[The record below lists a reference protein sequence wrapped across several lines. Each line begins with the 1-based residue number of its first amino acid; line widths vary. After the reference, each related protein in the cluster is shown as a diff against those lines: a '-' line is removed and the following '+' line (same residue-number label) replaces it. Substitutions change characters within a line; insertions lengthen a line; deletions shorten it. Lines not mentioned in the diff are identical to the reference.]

1 MIPPQNAKFKDLT
14 PKSSMN
20 KAAIQTAFRGII
32 WDYDVDPDELFEVI
46 TGKREKSGPFDA
58 ERIFVRMLERLSWY
72 ELIELLGLE
81 FIKNHLS
88 KDVIRKI
95 RFKALRGRYE
105 TIRKILSGDP
115 LSFSGWDHEYR
126 EKIKYTLLSNRWYR
140 A

>member
-1 MIPPQNAKFKDLT
+1 
-14 PKSSMN
+14 MN
-20 KAAIQTAFRGII
+20 KAGIQTALRGII

-88 KDVIRKI
+88 EDIIRKI

-105 TIRKILSGDP
+105 TIRKVLSGDP

-126 EKIKYTLLSNRWYR
+126 EKIKHTLLSNRWYR
-140 A
+140 T

>member
-1 MIPPQNAKFKDLT
+1 
-14 PKSSMN
+14 MN
-20 KAAIQTAFRGII
+20 KAAIQTALRGII

-105 TIRKILSGDP
+105 TIRKVLSGDT

-126 EKIKYTLLSNRWYR
+126 EKIKHTLLSNRWHR
-140 A
+140 AQ

>member
-1 MIPPQNAKFKDLT
+1 
-14 PKSSMN
+14 MN

-72 ELIELLGLE
+72 ELIGLLGLE

>member
-1 MIPPQNAKFKDLT
+1 
-14 PKSSMN
+14 MN
-20 KAAIQTAFRGII
+20 KAAIQKALRGII

-126 EKIKYTLLSNRWYR
+126 EKIKYTLLSNRWYS

>member
-1 MIPPQNAKFKDLT
+1 
-14 PKSSMN
+14 MN
-20 KAAIQTAFRGII
+20 KAAIQTALRGII

-46 TGKREKSGPFDA
+46 IGKREKSGPFDA

-105 TIRKILSGDP
+105 TIRKVLSGDP

>member
-1 MIPPQNAKFKDLT
+1 
-14 PKSSMN
+14 MN
-20 KAAIQTAFRGII
+20 KAAIQTALRGII

-105 TIRKILSGDP
+105 TIRKVLSGDP

-140 A
+140 T

>member
-1 MIPPQNAKFKDLT
+1 
-14 PKSSMN
+14 MN
-20 KAAIQTAFRGII
+20 KAAIQTALRGII

-88 KDVIRKI
+88 KDVIRKKDEI
-95 RFKALRGRYE
+95 FFR
-105 TIRKILSGDP
+105 
-115 LSFSGWDHEYR
+115 
-126 EKIKYTLLSNRWYR
+126 
-140 A
+140 

>member
-1 MIPPQNAKFKDLT
+1 
-14 PKSSMN
+14 MN
-20 KAAIQTAFRGII
+20 KAAIQTALRGII

-46 TGKREKSGPFDA
+46 TGKREKAGPFDA

-105 TIRKILSGDP
+105 TIRKVLSGDP

>member
-1 MIPPQNAKFKDLT
+1 
-14 PKSSMN
+14 MN
-20 KAAIQTAFRGII
+20 KAAIQTALRGII

-88 KDVIRKI
+88 EDIIRKI

-105 TIRKILSGDP
+105 TIRKVLSGDP
-115 LSFSGWDHEYR
+115 LSFSGWDPEYR

-140 A
+140 T

>member
-1 MIPPQNAKFKDLT
+1 
-14 PKSSMN
+14 MN
-20 KAAIQTAFRGII
+20 KAAIQTALRGII

-105 TIRKILSGDP
+105 TIRTVSSGDP

-126 EKIKYTLLSNRWYR
+126 EKIKHTLLSNRWYR

>member
-1 MIPPQNAKFKDLT
+1 
-14 PKSSMN
+14 MN
-20 KAAIQTAFRGII
+20 KAAIQTALRGII

-105 TIRKILSGDP
+105 TIRKVLSGDP

-126 EKIKYTLLSNRWYR
+126 EKIKHTLLSNRWYR

>member
-1 MIPPQNAKFKDLT
+1 
-14 PKSSMN
+14 MN
-20 KAAIQTAFRGII
+20 KAAIQTALRGII

-126 EKIKYTLLSNRWYR
+126 EKIKHTLLSNRWYR
-140 A
+140 T

>member
-1 MIPPQNAKFKDLT
+1 
-14 PKSSMN
+14 MN

>member
-1 MIPPQNAKFKDLT
+1 
-14 PKSSMN
+14 MN

-81 FIKNHLS
+81 FIKNHLN
-88 KDVIRKI
+88 KDVIKKI

>member
-1 MIPPQNAKFKDLT
+1 
-14 PKSSMN
+14 MN
-20 KAAIQTAFRGII
+20 KAGIQTALRGII

-88 KDVIRKI
+88 EDIIRKI

-126 EKIKYTLLSNRWYR
+126 EKIKHTLLSNRWYR
-140 A
+140 T

>member
-1 MIPPQNAKFKDLT
+1 
-14 PKSSMN
+14 MN
-20 KAAIQTAFRGII
+20 KAAIQTALRGII

-105 TIRKILSGDP
+105 PIRTVLSGDP

-126 EKIKYTLLSNRWYR
+126 EKIKHTLLSNRWYR
-140 A
+140 T

>member
-1 MIPPQNAKFKDLT
+1 
-14 PKSSMN
+14 MN
-20 KAAIQTAFRGII
+20 KVAIQTALRGII

-88 KDVIRKI
+88 EDIIRKI

-105 TIRKILSGDP
+105 TIRKVLSGDP
-115 LSFSGWDHEYR
+115 LSFSGWDPEYR

>member
-1 MIPPQNAKFKDLT
+1 
-14 PKSSMN
+14 MN
-20 KAAIQTAFRGII
+20 KAAIQTALRGII

-88 KDVIRKI
+88 EDIIRKI

-105 TIRKILSGDP
+105 TIRKVLSGDP
-115 LSFSGWDHEYR
+115 LSFSGWDPEYR

>member
-1 MIPPQNAKFKDLT
+1 
-14 PKSSMN
+14 MN
-20 KAAIQTAFRGII
+20 KAAIQTALRGII

-105 TIRKILSGDP
+105 TIRKVLSGDP

-126 EKIKYTLLSNRWYR
+126 EKIKHTLLYNRWYR

>member
-1 MIPPQNAKFKDLT
+1 
-14 PKSSMN
+14 MN
-20 KAAIQTAFRGII
+20 KAAIQIALRGII

-88 KDVIRKI
+88 EDVIRKI

-105 TIRKILSGDP
+105 TIRKVLSGDP
-115 LSFSGWDHEYR
+115 LSFSGWDPEYR

>member
-1 MIPPQNAKFKDLT
+1 
-14 PKSSMN
+14 MN
-20 KAAIQTAFRGII
+20 KAAIQTALRGII

>member
-1 MIPPQNAKFKDLT
+1 
-14 PKSSMN
+14 MN
-20 KAAIQTAFRGII
+20 KAAIQTALRGII

-95 RFKALRGRYE
+95 RFKELRGRYE
-105 TIRKILSGDP
+105 TIRKVLSGDP

-126 EKIKYTLLSNRWYR
+126 EKIKHTLLSNRWYR